1 MAVTLLIT
9 VQIICAVALI
19 MCIVVIMCVV
29 QLIRLSFLSRE
40 VHRII
45 DDVFEKRMAGLRSGK
60 NYEDSIRGAQYPDID
75 ATYDNLRWYTFW
87 RRPSTLIVLEK
98 EVN

>member
-1 MAVTLLIT
+1 MTVTLLIAA
-9 VQIICAVALI
+9 QIICAIALV
-19 MCIVVIMCVV
+19 MCIV
-29 QLIRLSFLSRE
+29 QLVRLSFLSRE

-45 DDVFEKRMAGLRSGK
+45 DDVFERRMTALRAGK

>member
-9 VQIICAVALI
+9 VQIICAVAL
-19 MCIVVIMCVV
+19 IMCVV